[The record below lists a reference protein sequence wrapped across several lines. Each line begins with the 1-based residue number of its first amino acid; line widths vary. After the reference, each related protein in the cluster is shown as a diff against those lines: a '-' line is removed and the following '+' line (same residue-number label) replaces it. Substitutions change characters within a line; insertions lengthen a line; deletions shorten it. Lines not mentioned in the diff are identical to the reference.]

1 MAIFFFLY
9 FTVIG
14 LFNIDFVQEILNLQ
28 PLLKTTIG
36 IIFLV
41 IFIFIAIWALKVMIL
56 FIFDE
61 NKDSSEIY
69 SIETN
74 KEWFKFY
81 YSFTY
86 YSLGVFIFK
95 LVASFI
101 FGFDFIIIIS
111 FFTFILL
118 RVGFSHYAKKLEDS
132 EKEKLIKE
140 LPLHIKAVTKHLAF
154 LF

>member
-1 MAIFFFLY
+1 MAILFFLY

-14 LFNIDFVQEILNLQ
+14 LFDINFVQKILDLH

-41 IFIFIAIWALKVMIL
+41 IFIFIAIWALKAMIL
-56 FIFDE
+56 FIFDD
-61 NKDSSEIY
+61 NKDSNKIH

-86 YSLGVFIFK
+86 YTLNVFVFK
-95 LVASFI
+95 LLSSFI
-101 FGFDFIIIIS
+101 FGFDFKIIIS
-111 FFTFILL
+111 FFVFILL
-118 RVGFSHYAKKLEDS
+118 RVGFSNYAKKLEDL

-140 LPLHIKAVTKHLAF
+140 LPLHIKAVTKHLGF